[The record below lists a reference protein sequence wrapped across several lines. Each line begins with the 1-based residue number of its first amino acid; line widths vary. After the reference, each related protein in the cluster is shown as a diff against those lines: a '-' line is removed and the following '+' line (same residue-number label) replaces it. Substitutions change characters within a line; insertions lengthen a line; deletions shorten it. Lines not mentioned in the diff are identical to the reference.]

1 MFSFSYVL
9 LPTLKKEL
17 ENISETRNKVFIE
30 LISPRH
36 EIALKFEAKAEIISS
51 SLELSDRP
59 VSKRDVLSVIEREK
73 GRLKNDTV
81 GEILQTKKALD
92 YIRREWQLADENIT
106 SEAIYE
112 LVKMQE
118 TKTRTKKS
126 EIVKII
132 NFILVSPEHPVVQSA
147 LAFIL
152 MYDYLPEK
160 EAMRIA
166 TNVSR
171 LFLYK
176 FGYDF
181 REMLNLEEY
190 FIKDMANFKKTLDN
204 GIKDKNISAFLLY
217 FVQAVSIRGEKVL
230 KNIKNR
236 EIEAKSYKLYDL
248 TDRQKKIIILFNIP
262 ETKITNRNIQ
272 KQFKISQVTA
282 SRDLAKLFSIGI
294 IFPNGKGRSVYYTK
308 V

>member
-1 MFSFSYVL
+1 MFTFSYVL

-17 ENISETRNKVFIE
+17 EEISNIRNKILIE

-36 EIALKFEAKAEIISS
+36 EMALKFEAKAQIISS
-51 SLELSDRP
+51 SLELDNKFI
-59 VSKRDVLSVIEREK
+59 SKKEILSIIERGK
-73 GRLKNDTV
+73 GKLKNGTV
-81 GEILQTKKALD
+81 KDILQTKKALD
-92 YIRREWQLADENIT
+92 YIKREWQLTDEDIT
-106 SEAIYE
+106 PKAIYE
-112 LVKMQE
+112 LISMQE
-118 TKTRTKKS
+118 VKTRTKRS

-132 NFILVSPEHPVVQSA
+132 NFILVSPEHPIVQSA

-152 MYDYLPEK
+152 IYDYLPDK
-160 EAMRIA
+160 EALRIA

-176 FGYDF
+176 YGYDL

-190 FIKDMANFKKTLDN
+190 FIKDMTNFKKTLDN
-204 GIKDKNISAFLLY
+204 GIRDKNISSFLLY
-217 FVQAVSIRGEKVL
+217 FVQAIAIQGEKVL

-236 EIEAKSYKLYDL
+236 EIEAKSYNLYDL
-248 TDRQKKIIILFNIP
+248 TDRQKKIITLFEIP
-262 ETKITNRNIQ
+262 GAKITNRNIQ

-282 SRDLAKLFSIGI
+282 SRDLAKLFSIGM